1 MLILMF
7 TTFYMKYKID
17 LQSSHFQCLG
27 IFRIQVYEF
36 VSSYSRIQITSYKF
50 EQQTSLKHTLCSA
63 FLYKD
68 FTYTTF
74 ILRSLLP

>member
-7 TTFYMKYKID
+7 TTFYMTYNID
-17 LQSSHFQCLG
+17 LQSSHFQCLD

-36 VSSYSRIQITSYKF
+36 VSSHSRIQITFYKF
-50 EQQTSLKHTLCSA
+50 EQQTSLKHTLYSA
-63 FLYKD
+63 FLCKD
-68 FTYTTF
+68 FTYAAF